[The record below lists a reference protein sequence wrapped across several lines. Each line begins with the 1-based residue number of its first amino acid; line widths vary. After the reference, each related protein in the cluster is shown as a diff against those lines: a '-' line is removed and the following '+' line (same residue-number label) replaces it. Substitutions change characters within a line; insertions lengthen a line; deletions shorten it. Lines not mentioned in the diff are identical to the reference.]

1 MKGGMAR
8 FWLSENI
15 QAFHDW
21 VKAIEQIRQ
30 KSPLEAATLTREA
43 AKMFWGG
50 DDDREGG
57 RKALFGDG
65 RMDYMM
71 DRYKNIAQINISG
84 TLVKNN
90 SMWNRYFGLISYDE
104 IRQATLAALQDN
116 SVDGISLM
124 MNTPGGAASG
134 ADSMATFFKRAGAT
148 KPMFAYVESEMCSGG
163 YYLGAPAEEIYA
175 QRAAM
180 VGSIGVVMVH
190 YDQLKMY
197 QDEGIQPTVFRAG
210 KYKALGSSVE
220 HLDEKAKA
228 DIQGRLE
235 DYFSMF
241 NEHVVECRDY
251 SSVEALL
258 ESGGEG
264 RVFMA
269 KDAIEVGLI
278 DQLADMEEA
287 LEDMSSKAQRKAGK
301 KTVVAARSTISQSAR
316 GTEEMPKPAKGFSAD
331 QLQALAASGIDPK
344 VASQTEHQGEA
355 AGEERTD
362 EDPNKVEGEQ
372 KKEDESETAGEGGE
386 GGRTDAGDAT
396 DSEPKQSA
404 PAGGFDLKAI
414 LQLSEENGALKARLE
429 SLTAAGAGVEQ
440 KLADQEQLIDQLSS
454 IVGIAVNNR
463 QVALGFQPSSVDSM
477 TPAQRV
483 ELFGELDTQLRARFK
498 PGAASRPSQEAV
510 KAVTNDQT
518 KVQSTAKKLTN
529 LTPR

>member
-1 MKGGMAR
+1 MKGGTAR

-21 VKAIEQIRQ
+21 IKAIEQIRQ
-30 KSPLEAATLTREA
+30 KSPLEAATLQREA

-50 DDDREGG
+50 DDDREG

-71 DRYKNIAQINISG
+71 DRYKNIAQINIGG

-104 IRQATLAALQDN
+104 IRQATLTALQDN
-116 SVDGISLM
+116 SVDGIALM

-197 QDEGIQPTVFRAG
+197 QEEGIQPTVFRAG

-228 DIQGRLE
+228 DIQGRLD

-241 NEHVVECRDY
+241 NEHVVECRGY
-251 SSVEALL
+251 SSVEQLL
-258 ESGGEG
+258 ETGGEG

-269 KDAIEVGLI
+269 KDAIDVGLI

-287 LEDMSSKAQRKAGK
+287 LEEMSSKAQKKAGR
-301 KTVVAARSTISQSAR
+301 KTQVAVRSTISQSAR
-316 GTEEMPKPAKGFSAD
+316 GTDDMNKPAKGFSAD
-331 QLQALAASGIDPK
+331 QLQALAASGIDPQA
-344 VASQTEHQGEA
+344 ASQTEHQGEA
-355 AGEERTD
+355 AGQERTD

-372 KKEDESETAGEGGE
+372 KKEDESETSGEGGE

-429 SLTAAGAGVEQ
+429 AMTSAGAGVEQ
-440 KLADQEQLIDQLSS
+440 KLADQEQLIDQLSK

-483 ELFGELDTQLRARFK
+483 ELFGELDAQLHKRFK

-510 KAVTNDQT
+510 TAVTNDQS
-518 KVQSTAKKLTN
+518 KVQATAKKLTK